1 MAIAGKSG
9 KLNLG
14 TNPVSDI
21 KNWSLE
27 LGIDTL
33 DVTAL
38 GDDWKRFIAGLKE
51 WSVSAEGSFAV
62 NTDTNGQAALQTAF
76 LNSSEVELKLYVNTT
91 DYYSGTAYISS
102 LSVEDPVDD
111 AVSVSFEFQGT
122 GELAYN

>member
-14 TNPVSDI
+14 TNMVTDI
-21 KNWSLE
+21 KNWSLD
-27 LGIDTL
+27 LGADTL

-38 GDDWKRFIAGLKE
+38 GDDWKKFVSGLKE
-51 WSVSAEGSFAV
+51 WSASAEGSFAIHSDA
-62 NTDTNGQAALQTAF
+62 TGQAALQTAF
-76 LNSSEVELKLYVNTT
+76 LNGDEVELKLYVNAVN
-91 DYYSGTAYISS
+91 YYSGTAFISG

-122 GELAYN
+122 GPLTYN